1 MAKPVHVDHVDP
13 DLVAG
18 WVAARSIAR
27 GLPAPVLDHGGLRVD
42 TGLPGETRRYVF
54 AGPAHGIRA
63 LAESIDEPHIPIKMC
78 GTGDQLLALVPRRWE
93 LQPAAY
99 FMTRDGAGEAA
110 PIPASGYRLEFSIE
124 NQATA
129 ARIVAEDGSVAASG
143 YAAEHGGVF
152 IYDRVSTDAAHRR
165 RGLGKALMA
174 ALGATRRD
182 AASRQVLVATEE
194 GRALYVTLGWRV
206 LAPYSTVLINAAA
219 SART

>member
-1 MAKPVHVDHVDP
+1 MGESNHIYRVEPE
-13 DLVAG
+13 LIGG

-63 LAESIDEPHIPIKMC
+63 LAESIDEPHIPIKIC

-152 IYDRVSTDAAHRR
+152 IYDRISTDAAHRR

-174 ALGATRRD
+174 ALGATQRD
-182 AASRQVLVATEE
+182 AASRQLLVATEE

>member
-1 MAKPVHVDHVDP
+1 MAKPVHVDHVEP

-63 LAESIDEPHIPIKMC
+63 LAESIDEPHIPIKIC

-93 LQPAAY
+93 LQQAAY

-129 ARIVAEDGSVAASG
+129 A
-143 YAAEHGGVF
+143 
-152 IYDRVSTDAAHRR
+152 HRR
-165 RGLGKALMA
+165 RRWQRRGQRICCG
-174 ALGATRRD
+174 TRRRLHLRPRLD
-182 AASRQVLVATEE
+182 RCRAPAPWPGQGADGGA
-194 GRALYVTLGWRV
+194 GRDPTRRR
-206 LAPYSTVLINAAA
+206 IAAA
-219 SART
+219 AGGD